1 MEWVSDTPI
10 PGGSRDC
17 RPDLYTVLE
26 FRVLEFLRLMVEVDE
41 RQHRRIPR
49 RDESELITL
58 SEDNDHGPMVVLRFN
73 PDDYQGYLS
82 C

>member
-1 MEWVSDTPI
+1 
-10 PGGSRDC
+10 
-17 RPDLYTVLE
+17 
-26 FRVLEFLRLMVEVDE
+26 MVEVDE